1 MMVVED
7 TAGVASK
14 GWTMS
19 LPEGDGSM
27 EESEVRPHQI
37 HVSENSLAA
46 VGTMNGKGETE
57 QGVQCRELGLNLDN
71 K

>member
-1 MMVVED
+1 MGVED

-27 EESEVRPHQI
+27 EESGVRPHQI

-46 VGTMNGKGETE
+46 VGRMNGKGAE
-57 QGVQCRELGLNLDN
+57 NLA
-71 K
+71 